1 MWTTALGVFAS
12 ILLLGWQS
20 LFHNQDYVPATLRP
34 IGIARVP
41 SARLPTAVRPLHYD
55 LSILSDL
62 EHLQFYGGVNITLHV
77 EQPTSVVEFHAGA
90 DLKMG
95 DVRIATHSGEYA
107 APPLRIPDR
116 ERVRVL
122 LPRRL
127 ETDELAHILVSFRAP
142 IDHSMRGYYYSTWRH
157 DGESGHYA
165 LTQFEPTSARR
176 AFPCWDEPSHK
187 ATYTFRMLHRTNT
200 TALANMPSVRSQHVD
215 AA

>member
-1 MWTTALGVFAS
+1 MGEVAAV
-12 ILLLGWQS
+12 LLLGWQS

-90 DLKMG
+90 NLKMG

-127 ETDELAHILVSFRAP
+127 ETDELAHILVSCRAP
-142 IDHSMRGYYYSTWRH
+142 IDHTMRG
-157 DGESGHYA
+157 D
-165 LTQFEPTSARR
+165 
-176 AFPCWDEPSHK
+176 
-187 ATYTFRMLHRTNT
+187 
-200 TALANMPSVRSQHVD
+200 
-215 AA
+215 